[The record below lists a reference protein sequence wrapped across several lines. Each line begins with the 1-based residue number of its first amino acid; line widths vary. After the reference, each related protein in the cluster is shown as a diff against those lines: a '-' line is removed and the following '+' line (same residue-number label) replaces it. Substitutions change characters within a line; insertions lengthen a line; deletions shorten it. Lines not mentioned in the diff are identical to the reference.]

1 MSKYD
6 ASRIL
11 MNKNVNNDVSKDCS
25 IEYPPSARR
34 RALKAV
40 LEEKCP

>member
-6 ASRIL
+6 ASRML
-11 MNKNVNNDVSKDCS
+11 MNKNVNKDFSKDRS
-25 IEYPPSARR
+25 IEYPSSARR

-40 LEEKCP
+40 LEEK

>member
-6 ASRIL
+6 ASRMS
-11 MNKNVNNDVSKDCS
+11 MNKKVNKDVSKDCS
-25 IEYPPSARR
+25 IEYPPPAKR

-40 LEEKCP
+40 LEEK